1 MYEQVLKA
9 QKKHLA
15 QVERLKVK
23 IESLQ
28 RDLVASKDIT
38 TTSIAEPSPA
48 GKKRVRPVEFDPTP
62 SAPPP
67 PRAVVATLSRTPSS
81 AKENAPA
88 AAPKSPI
95 KRRSS
100 KKEIIVSV
108 DGLVPLKPAGP
119 SSPVK
124 RGVLA
129 PVGLN
134 LPPQVVAPVVVGAD
148 KTKVS
153 ELRARLAAMKG
164 VRAAA
169 GGAGGAI
176 V

>member
-1 MYEQVLKA
+1 VLKA

-38 TTSIAEPSPA
+38 STSIAEPSPA

-62 SAPPP
+62 SAPAP

-100 KKEIIVSV
+100 KKEIVVSA

-119 SSPVK
+119 SSSPVK